1 MAFEIE
7 RKFLVRGDD
16 WRRFASSQA
25 TIRQGY
31 LTSGERSSTRVRITE
46 GRYAVTIKSK
56 RAELRRL
63 EVEYAISVA
72 DADALLSLRQS
83 GLIEK
88 VRYQVP
94 WQGSTWEIDVFSGE
108 NVGLVIAEIE
118 LAHVHDYFERPP
130 WLGLKLP
137 GSRNTTMGPKPGV
150 LICSGGSRPSKLLRA
165 NVTRFALTPAPL
177 HKGLLRT
184 EGPLLAPS
192 GTPLRS
198 YQARKAPVPH
208 RMLIVSCCSLLRL
221 SRKRDK
227 SKRRAYLNRRLRAL
241 RSRSG
246 SEDFVKPIVNAR
258 KGQA

>member
-31 LTSGERSSTRVRITE
+31 LTSGERSSTRVRITD
-46 GRYAVTIKSK
+46 GRYAAITIKSK

-94 WQGSTWEIDVFSGE
+94 WHGSTWEIDVFSGE
-108 NVGLVIAEIE
+108 NAGLVIAEIE
-118 LAHVHDYFERPP
+118 LAHEHDYFERPP
-130 WLGLKLP
+130 WLGAEVTGQPQYYNGTLA
-137 GSRNTTMGPKPGV
+137 
-150 LICSGGSRPSKLLRA
+150 SRPYLQW
-165 NVTRFALTPAPL
+165 RFA
-177 HKGLLRT
+177 
-184 EGPLLAPS
+184 
-192 GTPLRS
+192 
-198 YQARKAPVPH
+198 
-208 RMLIVSCCSLLRL
+208 
-221 SRKRDK
+221 
-227 SKRRAYLNRRLRAL
+227 AL
-241 RSRSG
+241 KIATG
-246 SEDFVKPIVNAR
+246 
-258 KGQA
+258 